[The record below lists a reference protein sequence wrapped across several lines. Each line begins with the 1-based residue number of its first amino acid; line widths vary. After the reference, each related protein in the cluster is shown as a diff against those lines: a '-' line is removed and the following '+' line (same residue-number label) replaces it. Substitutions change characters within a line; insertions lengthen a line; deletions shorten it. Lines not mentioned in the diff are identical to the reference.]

1 MFVSTKRSKL
11 ALPIFSEE
19 RAFPGMSFVTFVSW
33 AFISFT
39 YSLVMDFSQLF
50 LNLQY
55 TLFEL
60 RQTVSILLSEVW
72 TFLNQQWV
80 QMLLFSLSTKVLI
93 FGLEL
98 KLKLFQ
104 NFELKLELLKSFR
117 ASSSSSY
124 NFSVVARNSLTI
136 VTLLSSG
143 QPRTPQILLLDL
155 RSGV

>member
-1 MFVSTKRSKL
+1 MAHVFWRKGI
-11 ALPIFSEE
+11 P
-19 RAFPGMSFVTFVSW
+19 FVTFVSW

-55 TLFEL
+55 PLFEL

-143 QPRTPQILLLDL
+143 QPRT
-155 RSGV
+155 RSTAVSSRGSQFS